1 MIGEAPTKHKR
12 ETMVVH
18 THVVKATIEILERAQ
33 DTLREVAEG
42 VAHTPEDLRALAC
55 DLRAQ
60 ADFLLEL
67 EALWYRTREQK
78 G

>member
-1 MIGEAPTKHKR
+1 
-12 ETMVVH
+12 MVVRS
-18 THVVKATIEILERAQ
+18 HVVKAVIEILERAR

-42 VAHTPEDLRALAC
+42 VGHTQEELRALEH

-60 ADFLLEL
+60 ADFVLEL
-67 EALWYRTREQK
+67 EALWYTHRDKHEPK

>member
-1 MIGEAPTKHKR
+1 
-12 ETMVVH
+12 MVIH
-18 THVVKATIEILERAQ
+18 THVVKAVIQILERAQ
-33 DTLREVAEG
+33 GTLREVAVG
-42 VAHTPEDLRALAC
+42 VPQSPEELRALTH

-67 EALWYRTREQK
+67 EALWYAHRDKHEQK

>member
-1 MIGEAPTKHKR
+1 
-12 ETMVVH
+12 MVIH
-18 THVVKATIEILERAQ
+18 THVIKAVIEILERAQ

-42 VAHTPEDLRALAC
+42 VHHSPEELRALARG
-55 DLRAQ
+55 LSAQ

-67 EALWYRTREQK
+67 EALWYRTRERK

>member
-1 MIGEAPTKHKR
+1 
-12 ETMVVH
+12 MVVH
-18 THVVKATIEILERAQ
+18 THVIKATIEILERAQ

-42 VAHTPEDLRALAC
+42 VAHTPEELRALTH

-67 EALWYRTREQK
+67 EALWYAHRDKHEQK

>member
-1 MIGEAPTKHKR
+1 
-12 ETMVVH
+12 MVVH
-18 THVVKATIEILERAQ
+18 SHVIKATIELLERAQ

-42 VAHTPEDLRALAC
+42 APPSPEELRALAH

>member
-1 MIGEAPTKHKR
+1 
-12 ETMVVH
+12 MVVH
-18 THVVKATIEILERAQ
+18 THVIKAVIELLERAQ
-33 DTLREVAEG
+33 DTLREVAEADAPLPG
-42 VAHTPEDLRALAC
+42 ASHSPEELRALAH

-67 EALWYRTREQK
+67 EALWYTHRDKHEQK

>member
-1 MIGEAPTKHKR
+1 
-12 ETMVVH
+12 MVVH
-18 THVVKATIEILERAQ
+18 SHVIKAVIELLERAQ
-33 DTLREVAEG
+33 ETLRDVAEG
-42 VAHTPEDLRALAC
+42 APSSAKELRALAH

-67 EALWYRTREQK
+67 EALWYTHRDKHEQK

>member
-1 MIGEAPTKHKR
+1 
-12 ETMVVH
+12 MVVH
-18 THVVKATIEILERAQ
+18 SHVVKAVIEILERAQ

-42 VAHTPEDLRALAC
+42 VSHSPEELRALAH

-67 EALWYRTREQK
+67 EALWYTHRDKHEQK